1 MDHFETTRKYIT
13 GILLVLMVCF
23 CCFSAKGQTTAK
35 PAIAAKATAKVLV
48 APKTAVSILDTF
60 FKKYKEMGADS
71 AIEYLF
77 GTNKLLADLPEVL
90 TLRSKL
96 DSLNKSSGKYEGKE
110 LISQKSATPSLV
122 YFSYLVKFEYQ
133 PFRFTFVFYKPQ
145 NNWELYRFKY
155 DDQMDSE
162 LEEAGKI
169 NNKHP

>member
-1 MDHFETTRKYIT
+1 MNYFKTKRNCI
-13 GILLVLMVCF
+13 ILLLSVLLVCF
-23 CCFSAKGQTTAK
+23 CCFAATGQTTSK
-35 PAIAAKATAKVLV
+35 PATVSKVTAKVSV
-48 APKTAVSILDTF
+48 APKTASSIVDTF

-77 GTNKLLADLPEVL
+77 GTNKLLSDLPQVL

-96 DSLNKSSGKYEGKE
+96 DSLSKASGKYEGKE
-110 LISQKSATPSLV
+110 LISQKTATPSLV

-133 PFRFTFVFYKPQ
+133 PFRFTFMFYKPQ

-169 NNKHP
+169 NNKRP